1 MIYLFGWMK
10 IQIPPNISGSIM
22 ITTNSTQES
31 DQNEDDEQSGDGDF
45 SLLLGGSSLLVSAS

>member
-1 MIYLFGWMK
+1 MK

-45 SLLLGGSSLLVSAS
+45 SLLLGGSSHLVSAS